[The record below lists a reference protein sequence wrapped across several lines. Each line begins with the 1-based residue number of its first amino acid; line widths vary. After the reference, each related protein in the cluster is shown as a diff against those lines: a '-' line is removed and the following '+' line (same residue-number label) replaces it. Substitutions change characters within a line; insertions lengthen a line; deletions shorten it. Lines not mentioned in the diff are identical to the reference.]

1 MDMPITFD
9 LAVTQHTAA
18 MRRLRSVSLQM
29 ATGKRE
35 KGGVRLD
42 AANFSMA
49 AKFDTQV
56 YRLDAALSNAGNA
69 VSLLQ
74 TQDGTLRSV
83 GKALNRMGE
92 LAILAQDV
100 TKSDADR
107 ALYAEEF
114 TQLKTMISDSAGM
127 TFNGVKMFGSQ
138 TKSETVN
145 EDGGTTDLP
154 AINLLADPYAV
165 AVADETAIVTLD
177 SAAAALA
184 VVKEGMSQVSTDRAK
199 VGAAQASLEAES
211 ERLTAARS
219 SLTSAGSRITDV
231 NYAHAVTKK
240 SAAQVQ
246 LQMATAVLAH
256 KSINPEAALYL
267 TL

>member
-1 MDMPITFD
+1 MPITFD

-35 KGGVRLD
+35 MGGVRLD

-49 AKFDTQV
+49 AKFDAQV
-56 YRLDAALSNAGNA
+56 HRMDAALSNAGNA
-69 VSLLQ
+69 VSMLQ
-74 TQDGTLRSV
+74 TQDETLRSV
-83 GKALNRMGE
+83 GNALNRMGE

-114 TQLKTMISDSAGM
+114 TQLKTMVSDSSGM
-127 TFNGVKMFGSQ
+127 TFNGVKIFGSQ
-138 TKSETVN
+138 SKAVTVN
-145 EDGGTTDLP
+145 EDGGTTELP
-154 AINLLADPYAV
+154 AINLQADPYAA
-165 AVADETAIVTLD
+165 AVANEISIATLD
-177 SAAAALA
+177 SAAAALG
-184 VVKEGMSQVSTDRAK
+184 VVKEGMSQVSTDRTK

-219 SLTSAGSRITDV
+219 SLTFAGSRITDV

>member
-1 MDMPITFD
+1 M
-9 LAVTQHTAA
+9 
-18 MRRLRSVSLQM
+18 
-29 ATGKRE
+29 
-35 KGGVRLD
+35 
-42 AANFSMA
+42 
-49 AKFDTQV
+49 
-56 YRLDAALSNAGNA
+56 
-69 VSLLQ
+69 
-74 TQDGTLRSV
+74 RSV
-83 GKALNRMGE
+83 GKSLNRMGE

-114 TQLKTMISDSAGM
+114 TQLKTMVSDSSRI
-127 TFNGVKMFGSQ
+127 TFNGVKIFGSQ
-138 TKSETVN
+138 SKAVTVN

-154 AINLLADPYAV
+154 AINLQADPYAA
-165 AVADETAIVTLD
+165 AVANEISIATLD
-177 SAAAALA
+177 SAAAALG

-231 NYAHAVTKK
+231 NYARAVTKK

-246 LQMATAVLAH
+246 LQLATAVLAH